1 MPGSFYPDNSH
12 SSRQTSAAPWLTV
25 AVSLLLLAFGV
36 WGLLMLLTPAKGTW
50 RAVGVVEEV
59 GQSFVVIRHE
69 TIPGLMEGHSM
80 DFFVESRTLLD
91 GVKPGDRVRF
101 LLKSTPNALL
111 VVSLK
116 KRS

>member
-1 MPGSFYPDNSH
+1 MNDSPRPPET
-12 SSRQTSAAPWLTV
+12 SSRPWLVV
-25 AVSLLLLAFGV
+25 ALLILVLGAGV
-36 WGLLMLLTPAKGTW
+36 WGFLTFLAPAKGTW

-59 GQSFVVIRHE
+59 GQSVVVIRHE

-80 DFFVESRTLLD
+80 DFFVESRRLLD

-101 LLKSTPNALL
+101 QLKSTPGALL
-111 VVSLK
+111 VVSLE

>member
-1 MPGSFYPDNSH
+1 MNDSAPRAP
-12 SSRQTSAAPWLTV
+12 RQTSSGPWLVV
-25 AVSLLLLAFGV
+25 AALLLVLGSGV
-36 WGLLMLLTPAKGTW
+36 LGLLGLLTPAKGTW

-80 DFFVESRTLLD
+80 DFFLESKTLLD

-111 VVSLK
+111 VVRLE
-116 KRS
+116 KRP

>member
-1 MPGSFYPDNSH
+1 MREAQT
-12 SSRQTSAAPWLTV
+12 SSRPWLV
-25 AVSLLLLAFGV
+25 LGLLLLVLGLGV
-36 WGLLMLLTPAKGTW
+36 WGFLVLLTPALGTW

-80 DFFVESRTLLD
+80 DFFVESKTLLD

-111 VVSLK
+111 VVSLE
-116 KRS
+116 KRP